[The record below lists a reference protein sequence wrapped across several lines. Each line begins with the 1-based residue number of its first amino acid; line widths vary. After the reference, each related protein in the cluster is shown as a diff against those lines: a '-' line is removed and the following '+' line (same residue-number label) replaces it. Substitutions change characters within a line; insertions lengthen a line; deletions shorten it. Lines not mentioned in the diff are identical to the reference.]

1 VRNGRDGG
9 SRRIAVPARRP
20 GRPSPGG
27 PVNTSNAP
35 WGAKR
40 LPGSFAAWQASAR
53 RAVFVAR
60 LPRSTHLAD
69 RRSIDAL
76 SLAPAP
82 APPSASPGPQRAR
95 GELRL
100 AFEAKSGGA
109 RLIEAYQSGCL
120 HARLPRVHAGESPC
134 AVLINTGG
142 GVTGGD
148 RLTQSIRW
156 GAGAC
161 AAVATQAAEKIYRST
176 GEDADISTRIAVAAG
191 AHAEWLPQ
199 EAILF
204 DRARLSR
211 RMEVDLDEGAD
222 FLGVEAVIL
231 GRSAMGE
238 TVREAALRD
247 SWRIRRGGRLVYADI
262 QKLDGPVDRLMDR
275 AALGAG
281 ARAMAVI
288 VHASTRAAALL
299 EAVRGALEGA
309 AGRAAASSWN
319 GLLVARFLAP
329 DGQTLRH
336 DLIPALAAL
345 RGGRALPRVWSC

>member
-1 VRNGRDGG
+1 M
-9 SRRIAVPARRP
+9 
-20 GRPSPGG
+20 
-27 PVNTSNAP
+27 
-35 WGAKR
+35 
-40 LPGSFAAWQASAR
+40 
-53 RAVFVAR
+53 
-60 LPRSTHLAD
+60 
-69 RRSIDAL
+69 
-76 SLAPAP
+76 
-82 APPSASPGPQRAR
+82 RAR

-100 AFEAKSGGA
+100 AFEAKPGGT
-109 RLIEAYQSGCL
+109 RLVEAYQSGCL
-120 HARLPRVHAGESPC
+120 RARTPRVQPGESPC

-176 GEDADISTRIAVAAG
+176 GDDAEITTALSVGAG
-191 AHAEWLPQ
+191 ARAEWLPQ

-204 DRARLSR
+204 DRARLAR
-211 RMEVDLDEGAD
+211 RIEVELADGAD

-231 GRSAMGE
+231 GRTAMGE
-238 TVREAALRD
+238 AVREARLRD
-247 SWRIRRGGRLVYADI
+247 SWRIRRDGRLVFADI
-262 QKLDGPVDRLMDR
+262 QKLEGAVDRLMDR
-275 AALGAG
+275 PALGAG

-288 VHASTRAAALL
+288 IHASSRAAALL
-299 EAVRGALEGA
+299 EAVRSALGGA

-336 DLIPALAAL
+336 DLIPTLAAL
-345 RGGRALPRVWSC
+345 RGGRPPPRVWSC